1 MGTAD
6 DEAIG
11 RLDPSARA
19 APRVRLAVG
28 GVIVLVI
35 AALIATVVVAM
46 LGAGGS
52 GETVDPGEL
61 PDELRS
67 TSTSTSQGGTPAGD
81 GGSSSSAPVLF
92 VHVLG
97 AVARPGLYEIAS
109 GSRVMDAVAAA
120 GGFAATAD
128 PGGVNLA
135 RELSDGEQLVV
146 PAVGEVPPPSA
157 VAPGASGG
165 AAGGAAS
172 GGPIDLN
179 RATVA
184 DLDTLPRIGP
194 ALAQRIIDWRD
205 ANGGFSSVD
214 ELREVSGIG
223 DKTFESLQDLV
234 TV

>member
-1 MGTAD
+1 M
-6 DEAIG
+6 
-11 RLDPSARA
+11 
-19 APRVRLAVG
+19 RLAVG

-52 GETVDPGEL
+52 GAVVDPGEL

-67 TSTSTSQGGTPAGD
+67 TSTSTSRGGTPAGD
-81 GGSSSSAPVLF
+81 GGSTPSSAAPVLF

-97 AVARPGLYEIAS
+97 SVARPGLYEIAA

-135 RELSDGEQLVV
+135 REMSDGEQLVV

-172 GGPIDLN
+172 GGSIDLN

>member
-1 MGTAD
+1 MR
-6 DEAIG
+6 I
-11 RLDPSARA
+11 
-19 APRVRLAVG
+19 AVG

-35 AALIATVVVAM
+35 TALVATVVVAM

-52 GETVDPGEL
+52 GDSIAPGNL
-61 PDELRS
+61 PEGLRS
-67 TSTSTSQGGTPAGD
+67 SAGSAATAGSDARSDGASRGG
-81 GGSSSSAPVLF
+81 GGVSSSAPVLF

-97 AVARPGLYEIAS
+97 AVARPGLYEVAS

-120 GGFAATAD
+120 GGFSATAD

-146 PAVGEVPPPSA
+146 PAVGDVPPPSV
-157 VAPGASGG
+157 VAPGAGG
-165 AAGGAAS
+165 STGGAAS
-172 GGPIDLN
+172 AGPIDLN
-179 RATVA
+179 SATVA

-205 ANGGFSSVD
+205 ANGGFSSID

-223 DKTFESLQDLV
+223 EKTFESLQDLV

>member
-6 DEAIG
+6 DEAIS

-52 GETVDPGEL
+52 GQTIEPGDL

-67 TSTSTSQGGTPAGD
+67 TSSSTRGGTTAGD
-81 GGSSSSAPVLF
+81 GVPSSSAPVLF

-97 AVARPGLYEIAS
+97 AVARPGLYEIAA

-120 GGFAATAD
+120 GGFGATAD

-157 VAPGASGG
+157 VAPGAGG
-165 AAGGAAS
+165 EAAGGAAP

>member
-1 MGTAD
+1 M
-6 DEAIG
+6 
-11 RLDPSARA
+11 
-19 APRVRLAVG
+19 
-28 GVIVLVI
+28 
-35 AALIATVVVAM
+35 
-46 LGAGGS
+46 
-52 GETVDPGEL
+52 
-61 PDELRS
+61 
-67 TSTSTSQGGTPAGD
+67 
-81 GGSSSSAPVLF
+81 
-92 VHVLG
+92 
-97 AVARPGLYEIAS
+97 
-109 GSRVMDAVAAA
+109 
-120 GGFAATAD
+120 
-128 PGGVNLA
+128 NLA
-135 RELSDGEQLVV
+135 RELSDGEQLVRARRRRGTA
-146 PAVGEVPPPSA
+146 AVA

>member
-1 MGTAD
+1 
-6 DEAIG
+6 
-11 RLDPSARA
+11 
-19 APRVRLAVG
+19 
-28 GVIVLVI
+28 
-35 AALIATVVVAM
+35 
-46 LGAGGS
+46 
-52 GETVDPGEL
+52 
-61 PDELRS
+61 
-67 TSTSTSQGGTPAGD
+67 
-81 GGSSSSAPVLF
+81 
-92 VHVLG
+92 
-97 AVARPGLYEIAS
+97 
-109 GSRVMDAVAAA
+109 RVMDAVAAA